1 MGMDGLL
8 CALSA
13 KRHAMLEADPGLLFE
28 LSDPS
33 GGEVR
38 GLLRL
43 GKAWHALDILL
54 SREGEDPLLG
64 DAVLARSGTSMRAEG
79 GYGKAKFLPPARVAK
94 VAAALARLP
103 AGLIHD
109 RYGELFGTNVHGNY
123 GQESC
128 APDEIAFIRERVA
141 ETQRAEI
148 AELEGTLA
156 KLKAL
161 YADAAKAGH
170 GVMAVVL

>member
-1 MGMDGLL
+1 
-8 CALSA
+8 
-13 KRHAMLEADPGLLFE
+13 LLFE